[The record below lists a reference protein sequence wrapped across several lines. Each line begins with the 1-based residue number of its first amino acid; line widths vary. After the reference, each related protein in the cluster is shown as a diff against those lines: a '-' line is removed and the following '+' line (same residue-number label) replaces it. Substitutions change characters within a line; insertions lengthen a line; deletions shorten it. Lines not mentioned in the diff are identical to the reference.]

1 MQCQLRLQDGAE
13 LLPVRDEV
21 PVLGVL
27 AEGSVFLHLDVIA
40 VEHLV
45 LPVGAD
51 QTTDEGED
59 EHDGQNGETHHRQPV
74 AEEPLGHQRT
84 GGQHLDA
91 AVIAEG
97 VILPG
102 RVILRGRI
110 VLSRVLFVELIG
122 TAAGIGARHSLT
134 FPGLG

>member
-1 MQCQLRLQDGAE
+1 MQRQLRLQDGAE

-27 AEGSVFLHLDVIA
+27 AEGSVFLHLDVVA

-45 LPVGAD
+45 LPIGAD
-51 QTTDEGED
+51 QTADEGED
-59 EHDGQNGETHHRQPV
+59 EHHGQNGETHHSQPV
-74 AEEPLGHQRT
+74 AEEALGHQRAR
-84 GGQHLDA
+84 GQHLDA
-91 AVIAEG
+91 AVIVQG
-97 VILPG
+97 VVLLGLLVLRGLVILPC
-102 RVILRGRI
+102 
-110 VLSRVLFVELIG
+110 VLFVEFIG